1 MSKSQYEKVNALEL
15 DEFKRLYDIGASN
28 DEEAVSL
35 IIDRFSDRICRR
47 LFTAMTEEKI
57 SYAEASH
64 RFGLACLQNYT
75 DKEYVAVGSE
85 IVGKKKANT
94 EEVSD

>member
-1 MSKSQYEKVNALEL
+1 MRKSQNETITALEL

-28 DEEAVSL
+28 DEEAVTL
-35 IIDRFSDRICRR
+35 IIDRLSDRICRR

-75 DKEYVAVGSE
+75 DKVTVLTGYELDREVEVCDGE
-85 IVGKKKANT
+85 I
-94 EEVSD
+94 DD